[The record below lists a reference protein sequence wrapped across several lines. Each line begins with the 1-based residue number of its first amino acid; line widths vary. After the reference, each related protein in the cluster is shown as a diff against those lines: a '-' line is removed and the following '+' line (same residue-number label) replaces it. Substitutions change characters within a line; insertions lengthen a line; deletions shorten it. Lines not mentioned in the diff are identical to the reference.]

1 MEKMAFFFAPMYS
14 YFITLFS
21 VVMFGEWLGEK
32 DKIVFNE
39 YLMVT
44 ATVFILLILR
54 KIRLSLM
61 GLKLGFDRQASLQ
74 NVNANDN
81 FAPSGFALAA

>member
-1 MEKMAFFFAPMYS
+1 MNQMEKMAFFFAPMYS

-39 YLMVT
+39 YLIVT

-61 GLKLGFDRQASLQ
+61 GLK
-74 NVNANDN
+74 
-81 FAPSGFALAA
+81 